1 MLVLS
6 RKVGERMVVPD
17 FDLTITVVAVEGNK
31 VRIGF
36 SAPKE
41 VAVFREEV
49 WQQIDEDSVVLRPV
63 RSDRPDRPVHSGR
76 PGRPGPG
83 SKIAD
88 ASEPFFL
95 TVYQDGDN
103 GDNHEFD
110 QD

>member
-6 RKVGERMVVPD
+6 RKVGERTVVPD
-17 FDLTITVVAVEGNK
+17 CDLTITVVAVEGNQ
-31 VRIGF
+31 VRLGF

-49 WQQIDEDSVVLRPV
+49 WQQIDEEAVVLATGG
-63 RSDRPDRPVHSGR
+63 DVHSGR
-76 PGRPGPG
+76 HAL
-83 SKIAD
+83 SKAENTP
-88 ASEPFFL
+88 EPFFL
-95 TVYQDGDN
+95 KVYHH

>member
-17 FDLTITVVAVEGNK
+17 CDLTITVVAVEGNK
-31 VRIGF
+31 VRLGF

-49 WQQIDEDSVVLRPV
+49 WQQIDEDSVVLP
-63 RSDRPDRPVHSGR
+63 PVHSGR
-76 PGRPGPG
+76 PGRPRRQG

-95 TVYQDGDN
+95 TVYQHGDN

>member
-6 RKVGERMVVPD
+6 RKIGERMVVPD
-17 FDLTITVVAVEGNK
+17 CDLTITVVAVEGNK
-31 VRIGF
+31 VRLGF

-63 RSDRPDRPVHSGR
+63 RSGRPDRSGR
-76 PGRPGPG
+76 PGRPRLQG

-95 TVYQDGDN
+95 TVYQHGDN
-103 GDNHEFD
+103 DEFD

>member
-6 RKVGERMVVPD
+6 RKVGERIVVPD
-17 FDLTITVVAVEGNK
+17 CDLTITVVAVEGNK

-49 WQQIDEDSVVLRPV
+49 WRQIDEDSAVLRPV
-63 RSDRPDRPVHSGR
+63 QSGRPDRSDH
-76 PGRPGPG
+76 PGRPRPA
-83 SKIAD
+83 SEIAD

-95 TVYQDGDN
+95 TVYPHGDN